1 MYLHSR
7 STGGEFARIVKEN
20 RHKFSTGVVHSFTG
34 DLEELNQLLDIG
46 LFIGV
51 NGCSLKT
58 EENLEMVKRIPIDRM
73 MLETDCPYCEI
84 RNSHASSKYVKTS
97 IGKLAKEKYKCDPEK
112 MNKDRNEPC
121 TMIQVVEVV
130 SALTGHSEEEIARMA
145 WENTLKM
152 FNLAESEPTDIQ

>member
-7 STGGEFARIVKEN
+7 STGGDFARIVKEN

-34 DLEELNQLLDIG
+34 DLEELNQLLDMG

-73 MLETDCPYCEI
+73 MLETDCPYCDI
-84 RNSHASSKYVKTS
+84 RNSHASSKYVKTR
-97 IGKLAKEKYKCDPEK
+97 IGKLAKEKYKCDPDK
-112 MNKDRNEPC
+112 MN
-121 TMIQVVEVV
+121 
-130 SALTGHSEEEIARMA
+130 
-145 WENTLKM
+145 
-152 FNLAESEPTDIQ
+152 